1 MRSVKDRAL
10 PSPRA
15 HGICPKLDPA
25 PVSAYHLPETECDT
39 PYKSTDSIPVI
50 CEASAP
56 MRGLPLEPVARLCRA
71 LFPSEDSQFG
81 WRLASVNVSLVSVGL
96 ITLTVGYRIR
106 GAELP
111 PALWV
116 GLLASFAT
124 VVLLF
129 SKFLFWAQQE
139 GGQFKGAFATAER
152 KFTSVVENAL
162 DAILILDDQA
172 ICREA
177 NPAAETLFGCSR
189 SELVDHPI
197 GHFYKSSD
205 QFRASW
211 QILLDQKF
219 QQGDAELIREASSPV
234 FVEYTAKADCLPG
247 QHVMILRDVTERRRA
262 QRSLL
267 ESEERFQQMANN
279 IQEIFWMID
288 AETTKALFVNPAYE
302 TITGRTCESLH
313 ENPTSYE
320 ELIHVE
326 DRVHVLSKLDEA
338 TRNGHFNERF
348 RIVSAQGE
356 VRWVWV
362 RGFPVRDAEGKIR
375 RLVGT
380 ALEITAQKQAEEEAE
395 ALRKATLSLTQD
407 LRMDFIMETLLGSL
421 AELVPYTCARV
432 LVPES
437 GPHMLTLGERTCP
450 EQPKKPGPRVPLTF
464 VTDESTFFHRILTEQ
479 KSVLI
484 ADTNR
489 EEKWHTFK
497 GHKQLRSWL
506 SAPLVASGEYL
517 GCLSVGHTQP
527 NFYTQDHLRRAEL
540 LAIPAAAAIQN
551 ARLYETACIYGEN
564 LESRFAQLKRTETA
578 LARSEDRR
586 RSFEEKFERVFES
599 CPLPFSITTLKEGR
613 FLDVNAA
620 FEDRYGY
627 SRHEVL
633 GRTVHELRIWEDPTD
648 RGLMLTRLNR
658 GAPIRNMMTRLR
670 TKSGQIKLTTYSAS
684 KIQFE
689 GETCIL
695 AISEDVHQDD
705 SRKSN

>member
-1 MRSVKDRAL
+1 MR
-10 PSPRA
+10 
-15 HGICPKLDPA
+15 
-25 PVSAYHLPETECDT
+25 
-39 PYKSTDSIPVI
+39 
-50 CEASAP
+50 
-56 MRGLPLEPVARLCRA
+56 LPLEPVARLRRA
-71 LFPSEDSQFG
+71 LFPSKDSQFG
-81 WRLASVNVSLVSVGL
+81 WRLASVTVSLVSVGL
-96 ITLTVGYRIR
+96 IALTVAYRLR
-106 GAELP
+106 GTELP

-124 VVLLF
+124 VVVLF

-139 GGQFKGAFATAER
+139 GGQFQGAFTTTEH
-152 KFTSVVENAL
+152 KFQSVVENAL

-177 NPAAETLFGCSR
+177 NPAAESLFGTGR
-189 SELVDHPI
+189 STLIGQPI
-197 GHFYKSSD
+197 GHLYRNSE
-205 QFRASW
+205 QFRESW

-234 FVEYTAKADCLPG
+234 FVEYTAKAECLPG

-262 QRSLL
+262 QMSLL

-288 AETTKALFVNPAYE
+288 AETKKALFVNPAYE
-302 TITGRTCESLH
+302 TITGHSCESLH

-320 ELIHVE
+320 ELIHAE

-338 TRNGHFNERF
+338 TGSGHFNERF
-348 RIVSAQGE
+348 RIVSAHGE

-407 LRMDFIMETLLGSL
+407 LRMDFIMETLLRSL
-421 AELVPYTCARV
+421 EELVPYTCARV

-437 GPHMLTLGERTCP
+437 GPHMLALGERTCP
-450 EQPKKPGPRVPLTF
+450 EQPKKPGPRAPLTF
-464 VTDESTFFHRILTEQ
+464 VAEESTFFLRILTEQ

-484 ADTNR
+484 GDTNT
-489 EEKWHTFK
+489 EEKWNTFK
-497 GHKQLRSWL
+497 GHRQLRSWL

-527 NFYTQDHLRRAEL
+527 NLYTQDHLRRAEL

-551 ARLYETACIYGEN
+551 ARLYETACIYGET
-564 LESRFAQLKRTETA
+564 LESRLAQLKRTETA
-578 LARSEDRR
+578 LARSEDSR

-620 FEDRYGY
+620 FEHRYGY
-627 SRHEVL
+627 SRNEVV
-633 GRTVHELRIWEDPTD
+633 GRTVQELRIWEDPAD
-648 RGLMLTRLNR
+648 RGLMLARLNQ
-658 GAPIRNMMTRLR
+658 GAPIRNMMARLR
-670 TKSGQIKLTTYSAS
+670 TKSGQIKLTAYSAS

>member
-1 MRSVKDRAL
+1 MR
-10 PSPRA
+10 
-15 HGICPKLDPA
+15 
-25 PVSAYHLPETECDT
+25 
-39 PYKSTDSIPVI
+39 
-50 CEASAP
+50 
-56 MRGLPLEPVARLCRA
+56 LPLEPVARLRRA
-71 LFPSEDSQFG
+71 LFPSKDCQFG
-81 WRLASVNVSLVSVGL
+81 WRLASVTVSLVSVGL
-96 ITLTVGYRIR
+96 IALTVAYRLR
-106 GAELP
+106 GTELP

-124 VVLLF
+124 VVVLF

-139 GGQFKGAFATAER
+139 GGQFQGAFTTTER
-152 KFTSVVENAL
+152 KFQSVVENAL
-162 DAILILDDQA
+162 DSILILDDQA

-177 NPAAETLFGCSR
+177 NPAAEALFGSGR
-189 SELVDHPI
+189 PALIGHAI
-197 GHFYKSSD
+197 GHFYKNSD
-205 QFRASW
+205 QFRESW
-211 QILLDQKF
+211 QTLLDYKF
-219 QQGDAELIREASSPV
+219 QQGDAELIKEGSSPV

-247 QHVMILRDVTERRRA
+247 QHVMILRDVSERRRA
-262 QRSLL
+262 QMSLL

-288 AETTKALFVNPAYE
+288 AETKKALFVNPAYE
-302 TITGRTCESLH
+302 TITGHSSESLH

-320 ELIHVE
+320 ELIHTE
-326 DRVHVLSKLDEA
+326 DRVDVLSKLDEA
-338 TRNGHFNERF
+338 TRTGHFNERF
-348 RIVSAQGE
+348 RIISSQGD

-362 RGFPVRDAEGKIR
+362 RGFPVRDADGKIR

-407 LRMDFIMETLLGSL
+407 LRMDFIMETLLRSL
-421 AELVPYTCARV
+421 EELVPYTCARV

-437 GPHMLTLGERTCP
+437 GPHMLALGERTCP
-450 EQPKKPGPRVPLTF
+450 EQAKKPGPRAPLTF
-464 VTDESTFFHRILTEQ
+464 VAEESTFFHRILTEQ

-484 ADTNR
+484 GDTSK

-497 GHKQLRSWL
+497 GHKPLRSWL

-527 NFYTQDHLRRAEL
+527 NLYTQDHLRRAEL

-564 LESRFAQLKRTETA
+564 LESRLAQLKRTQTA
-578 LARSEDRR
+578 LARSEDSR

-620 FEDRYGY
+620 FEHRYGY
-627 SRHEVL
+627 SRNEIL
-633 GRTVHELRIWEDPTD
+633 GRTVQELRIWDDPTD
-648 RGLMLTRLNR
+648 RGLMLARLHQ
-658 GAPIRNMMTRLR
+658 GAPIRNMMARLR
-670 TKSGQIKLTTYSAS
+670 TKSGQIKLTAYSAS

-695 AISEDVHQDD
+695 AISEDVHQYD
-705 SRKSN
+705 SQKSN

>member
-1 MRSVKDRAL
+1 
-10 PSPRA
+10 
-15 HGICPKLDPA
+15 
-25 PVSAYHLPETECDT
+25 
-39 PYKSTDSIPVI
+39 
-50 CEASAP
+50 
-56 MRGLPLEPVARLCRA
+56 MRGLPLEPAERLRRA
-71 LFPSEDSQFG
+71 LFPSQDKQFG
-81 WRLASVNVSLVSVGL
+81 WRLASVTVSLISVGL
-96 ITLTVGYRIR
+96 IALTLGYRLR

-111 PALWV
+111 GALWG
-116 GLLASFAT
+116 GLLAAFAT
-124 VVLLF
+124 VVLLL
-129 SKFLFWAQQE
+129 SKFLFFAQTE
-139 GGQFKGAFATAER
+139 GGQFQGAFTSTER
-152 KFTSVVENAL
+152 EFQSVFENAL
-162 DAILILDDQA
+162 DAILILDDEA

-177 NPAAETLFGCSR
+177 NPAAESLFGAAR
-189 SELVDHPI
+189 PALIGYPI
-197 GHFYKSSD
+197 SHFYKNSD
-205 QFRASW
+205 RFRESW
-211 QILLDQKF
+211 QTLLTQKF
-219 QQGDAELIREASSPV
+219 QQGDAELIKDDFSSL

-247 QHVMILRDVTERRRA
+247 QHVVILRDVTERRRA
-262 QRSLL
+262 QMSLL

-288 AETTKALFVNPAYE
+288 VETKKALFVNSAYE
-302 TITGRTCESLH
+302 TITGHSCESLH
-313 ENPTSYE
+313 ENPTSYK
-320 ELIHVE
+320 ELIHAE
-326 DRVHVLSKLDEA
+326 DRAHVLSKLDEA
-338 TRNGHFNERF
+338 TQTGHFNERF
-348 RIVSAQGE
+348 RIVSGQGE
-356 VRWVWV
+356 IRWVWV

-407 LRMDFIMETLLGSL
+407 LRMDFIMETLLRSL

-437 GPHMLTLGERTCP
+437 GPHMLALGERTYP
-450 EQPKKPGPRVPLTF
+450 EQPKKPGPRAPLTF
-464 VTDESTFFHRILTEQ
+464 VAEESTFFHRILTEQ

-497 GHKQLRSWL
+497 GHRQLRSWL

-527 NFYTQDHLRRAEL
+527 NLYTQDHLRRAEM

-551 ARLYETACIYGEN
+551 ARLYETACIYGET
-564 LESRFAQLKRTETA
+564 LESRIAQLKRTETA
-578 LARSEDRR
+578 LARSEDSR

-620 FEDRYGY
+620 FEHRYGY
-627 SRHEVL
+627 SRNDVV
-633 GRTVHELRIWEDPTD
+633 GRTVQELRIWEDPMD
-648 RGLMLTRLNR
+648 RGLMLARLNQ
-658 GAPIRNMMTRLR
+658 GAPIRNMMARLR
-670 TKSGQIKLTTYSAS
+670 TKSGQIKLTAYSAS

-695 AISEDVHQDD
+695 AISEDVQQFD
-705 SRKSN
+705 RQNSN